1 MPGFFVL
8 SIDSNKYTGDL
19 LNELFWQTFYQ
30 QHLGEDYAGLA
41 TYKGG
46 GIKIRTHRGLFRP
59 TFSEDMLGLEG
70 TMGIG
75 YCGDNREPIL
85 VDSNLGE
92 FAACFSG
99 NIINQDELE
108 ESFKTYGHSFAWGGV
123 DIEIITKLIAQGGG
137 FVDGIKRMN
146 NEIKGAYS
154 LSILTPEGIYI
165 ACDPSGRWPLIIG
178 KKTGAVVATTDPIGF
193 ENLGFSY
200 QRDVEPGEIVL
211 LKDDYT
217 KTKGKISSTRTQ
229 VCTFVWVYTN
239 FPNAVFKNIPVTA
252 VRKRLGAILA
262 RRDIKRGF
270 IPDIVAPVPDSG
282 RFCAIGYHQEFC
294 RQINEKKIDR
304 IPEYDEVLIKYPYAG
319 RSYPRSKKAERDLE
333 AHIKQLGSGEKYP
346 GKTVVVCDDSIR
358 RGTQTEKTLV
368 PKLRALGIKEIHV
381 RISNPDSLSYCRWG
395 KTIQKGEL
403 LATRIPSVQKR
414 IEFLGIESLE
424 HPTVQELAEA
434 IGLPL
439 EILCVDC
446 DLPTQAALV

>member
-8 SIDSNKYTGDL
+8 SIDSKKYAGDL
-19 LNELFWQTFYQ
+19 LNDLFWQTFYQ

-41 TYKGG
+41 TYNGG
-46 GIKIRTHRGLFRP
+46 EINIRTHRGLFRP

-85 VDSNLGE
+85 VDSKLGE

-99 NIINQDELE
+99 NIINQDELVE
-108 ESFKTYGHSFAWGGV
+108 RFKTYGHSFAWGGV
-123 DIEIITKLIAQGGG
+123 DIEIITKLIAQGEG
-137 FVDGIKRMN
+137 FVDGIKKMN
-146 NEIKGAYS
+146 NEIKGAFS

-165 ACDPSGRWPLIIG
+165 ACDPNGRWPLIIG

-211 LKDDYT
+211 LKDDYA

-262 RRDIKRGF
+262 RRDIKQGF

-368 PKLRALGIKEIHV
+368 PKLRTLGIKEIHV

-403 LATRIPSVQKR
+403 LATRIPSIQKR

-439 EILCVDC
+439 EMLCVDC